1 MSTEAVY
8 DRIENL
14 KVVPVVAIESV
25 DSAIPLADAL
35 IAGGL
40 PVAEIT
46 FRTDCAADVI
56 ALLARERPA
65 LLVGAGTVLTAE
77 NAQRA
82 KAAGAAFAVAPGL
95 NPNTIRAA
103 AAVDLPFSPGVMTPS
118 NVETALELGLRDL
131 KFFPAGA
138 AGGIKMLKSLAAPY
152 KHLGVR
158 FIPTGGVSID
168 NIQDYLAEPQVI
180 AAGGTWIAK
189 QSDISAGNWDTIT
202 ANCKAVVD
210 LLS

>member
-1 MSTEAVY
+1 MSEESVY
-8 DRIENL
+8 ERIAEL

-46 FRTDCAADVI
+46 FRTACAAEVI
-56 ALLARERPA
+56 ALLAKERPA
-65 LLVGAGTVLTAE
+65 LLVGAGTVLTAD
-77 NAQRA
+77 NAQQA

-103 AAVDLPFSPGVMTPS
+103 AAAGLPFSPGIMTPS
-118 NVETALELGLRDL
+118 NVETALELGIRNL

-138 AGGIKMLKSLAAPY
+138 AGGVPMLKSLAAPY

-158 FIPTGGVSID
+158 FIPTGGITID
-168 NIQDYLAEPQVI
+168 NVQDYLAVPQVI
-180 AAGGTWIAK
+180 AAGGTWLAK
-189 QSDISAGNWDTIT
+189 QSDIADGNWDMIT
-202 ANCKAVVD
+202 ANCKAVAELVQ
-210 LLS
+210 